1 MPTTKPNK
9 SSPKY
14 RKQLNEL
21 QTEILLLLYKFRF
34 ATPDLIIR
42 YQGLESRRYVN
53 VRLKILM
60 EQEYIGRIYD
70 SSYRIKGKQAIYYLL
85 PEGIKVLKSSGED
98 LDPMGLN
105 LLYYNRSASEGFV
118 NHCLSLFGL
127 YLKFDELYSTSLEFF
142 TRSEIANEKRFPR
155 PLPDANLVLQH
166 KQAEDSEFF
175 LEYIEKD
182 LPYFTV
188 RRRIRR
194 YFNHSEE
201 DWDDSQGDYPI
212 MLLVCESSYLER
224 QVQRMADRLIERND
238 SDLKVYTT
246 TTKALLEQKNRKT
259 AVWSDVLE
267 PEILVGFSA
276 S

>member
-1 MPTTKPNK
+1 MPTTKPTAP
-9 SSPKY
+9 SPKY

-34 ATPDLIIR
+34 ATPDLIIK
-42 YQGLESRRYVN
+42 YQGLQSRRYVN

-70 SSYRIKGKQAIYYLL
+70 SSHRIKGKQAIYYLL
-85 PEGIKVLKSSGED
+85 PDGIKFLKTSSEN
-98 LDPMGLN
+98 LDPKGLN

-127 YLKFDELYSTSLEFF
+127 YIKFDEQYGQSLEFF

-166 KQAEDSEFF
+166 KQAVDSEFF
-175 LEYIEKD
+175 LEYIEKE

-194 YFNHSEE
+194 YFTHYDEE
-201 DWDDSQGDYPI
+201 RDNTQGDYPI
-212 MLLVCESSYLER
+212 VLLVGEGSYLER
-224 QVQRMADRLIERND
+224 QVQRMAARLIDRND

-246 TTKALLEQKNRKT
+246 TTKALLGSKSRKT
-259 AVWSDVLE
+259 AVWSDVME
-267 PEILVGFSA
+267 PEGLVSL
-276 S
+276 